1 MTNGKSCVTVKLLTQ
16 NVQEDKPFVM
26 KTVTQTMRYRQAL
39 IKYSLKY
46 GVTKAAIRYK
56 TNRQYVYRWLN
67 RYDGTL
73 QSLADKSHRPHHH
86 PNEHTPEELKLI
98 ADMRRRNSN
107 AGLVVFW
114 VKLRQR
120 GYTRSVT
127 GLYRLLR
134 KQGQMAVKPPNPK
147 YIPKPYEQMQYPGQ
161 RVQIDVKFVP
171 ESCIVGEAKGQKF
184 YQYTAIDEYSRF
196 RYLEAFEEHSS
207 YSSAQFLKHLIEKF
221 PFKIECVQT
230 DNGMEF
236 TKQLGNTQKPTPTL
250 FERTLEQCGIRHK
263 LIAPY
268 TPRHNG
274 KVERSHRKDNEYFY
288 ATHSFY
294 SFEDFKKQLSV
305 HNRRYNN
312 FPMRP
317 LNWKS
322 PADYLKAFL
331 INGEVF

>member
-1 MTNGKSCVTVKLLTQ
+1 
-16 NVQEDKPFVM
+16 M
-26 KTVTQTMRYRQAL
+26 KTVTQIMLYRQAL
-39 IKYSLKY
+39 IRYSIKY
-46 GVTKAAIRYK
+46 GVTKAAIRYQ
-56 TNRQYVYRWLN
+56 TNRQYVYRWRN

-98 ADMRRRNSN
+98 ADMRKRNMN

-114 VKLRQR
+114 VKLCQK
-120 GYTRSVT
+120 GYTRSIT

-134 KQGQMAVKPPNPK
+134 RQGQMAVKPPNPK

-221 PFKIECVQT
+221 PFRIECVQT

-322 PADYLKAFL
+322 PADYIKAF
-331 INGEVF
+331 ISNGEVF

>member
-1 MTNGKSCVTVKLLTQ
+1 
-16 NVQEDKPFVM
+16 M
-26 KTVTQTMRYRQAL
+26 KTVTQTMLYRQAL
-39 IKYSLKY
+39 IKYSMKY

-98 ADMRRRNSN
+98 ADMRKRNSN

-274 KVERSHRKDNEYFY
+274 KVERSHCKDNEYFY

-322 PADYLKAFL
+322 PTDYLKAFL